1 MSEKFLSTYPAS
13 ILQQILE
20 PQYNGSIGRA
30 AAWADSYAHTKEGAF
45 SYQWHWI
52 DANDNV
58 SSMLLI
64 CRGLMLTS

>member
-1 MSEKFLSTYPAS
+1 MSEKFLSTYTAS

-30 AAWADSYAHTKEGAF
+30 AAWADSYANTKEGAF